1 MTAVDFREYHRR
13 TLPRGLPAP
22 MTIIAFYKTVLEHRV
37 HAAFST
43 ARFIV
48 AEWRRRVR
56 VRNELLTLSD
66 GDLRDI
72 RWTRAEVEAEGRKPF
87 WQG

>member
-1 MTAVDFREYHRR
+1 MTAIDFREYHHRM
-13 TLPRGLPAP
+13 LPRGLPP
-22 MTIIAFYKTVLEHRV
+22 MTIIAFYKTALEHRV

-43 ARFIV
+43 ARFTV